1 MTARIDLAQLKQR
14 IAAISAN
21 HIQAAEAGRTLTLG
35 VPEIDAALRAAG
47 VSAGALHEIAGQGSD
62 EEQGAA
68 GAAFMALG
76 LRTAAEGGWT
86 AWITQDADLY
96 APGLAALGL
105 DLRRLMLVAARR
117 DEEVCWALEE
127 ALCSRSLR
135 AVVGE
140 IGAVS
145 MIATRRLQLA
155 AEQAGIPCFLLRR
168 WRTQALA
175 QRYRAQ
181 PIAATTRWRIAS
193 VPDGAK
199 AILPEL
205 GRMKWRAD
213 LWRCRNGQPAS
224 WIVEMGHDDDQQRV
238 AAFPVAVADPLGDR
252 SAPAAAE
259 QDEPPQP
266 GQVVQHVRFGAS
278 DAAGAGGAE
287 QQSPGDPGRR
297 SARG

>member
-1 MTARIDLAQLKQR
+1 MRTHETGQPLK
-14 IAAISAN
+14 
-21 HIQAAEAGRTLTLG
+21 LG
-35 VPEIDAALRAAG
+35 VPEIDAALQDAG

-76 LRTAAEGGWT
+76 LRTAAGGGWT

-105 DLRRLMLVAARR
+105 DLRRLMLVSARR

-127 ALCSRSLR
+127 ALRSRALR

-145 MIATRRLQLA
+145 MTATRRLQLA

-181 PIAATTRWRIAS
+181 PIAAATRWRIAS
-193 VPDGAK
+193 VPDAAK
-199 AILPEL
+199 EVAPEL
-205 GRMKWRAD
+205 GRLRWRAD

-224 WIVEMGHDDDQQRV
+224 WIMEMGHDDDRQRG
-238 AAFPVAVADPLGDR
+238 AAFPVAVADSLGDR
-252 SAPAAAE
+252 SIPAAAAQE
-259 QDEPPQP
+259 SQII
-266 GQVVQHVRFGAS
+266 QHVRFGAG
-278 DAAGAGGAE
+278 DAVGAGGAE
-287 QQSPGDPGRR
+287 QQPPGDPGRR

>member
-14 IAAISAN
+14 IAAISAG
-21 HIQAAEAGRTLTLG
+21 QMRTETDSPLTLG
-35 VPEIDAALRAAG
+35 VPEIDAALREAG

-76 LRTAAEGGWT
+76 LRTTAGSGWT

-105 DLRRLMLVAARR
+105 DLRRLMLVSARR

-127 ALCSRSLR
+127 ALRSRSLR

-145 MIATRRLQLA
+145 MTATRRLQLA

-193 VPDGAK
+193 VPDAAK
-199 AILPEL
+199 EVVPEL
-205 GRMKWRAD
+205 GRMRWRAD

-224 WIVEMGHDDDQQRV
+224 WIVEIGHDDDQQRI
-238 AAFPVAVADPLGDR
+238 ATFPVAVADPLVDR
-252 SAPAAAE
+252 SIPATAAKE
-259 QDEPPQP
+259 S
-266 GQVVQHVRFGAS
+266 QVIQHVRFGAGP
-278 DAAGAGGAE
+278 AAGAGDTE
-287 QQSPGDPGRR
+287 QQPSGDPGRR

>member
-14 IAAISAN
+14 IAAIPATQMRAPETDRLLS
-21 HIQAAEAGRTLTLG
+21 LG
-35 VPEIDAALRAAG
+35 VPAIDIALQAVG
-47 VSAGALHEIAGQGSD
+47 VPAGAVHEIAGQGSD

-76 LRTAAEGGWT
+76 LKTAASGGWT

-117 DEEVCWALEE
+117 DVEVCWALEE
-127 ALCSRSLR
+127 ALRSRSLR

-145 MIATRRLQLA
+145 LTATRRLQLA

-175 QRYRAQ
+175 QRYRGQ
-181 PIAATTRWRIAS
+181 PIAAATRWRIAS

-199 AILPEL
+199 ETLPEL
-205 GRMKWRAD
+205 GRMRWRAE

-224 WIVEMGHDDDQQRV
+224 WIMEIGHDDDQQRIT
-238 AAFPVAVADPLGDR
+238 ALPVAVADPLADR
-252 SAPAAAE
+252 SIPPTAAQE
-259 QDEPPQP
+259 
-266 GQVVQHVRFGAS
+266 GQVIQHVRFGAS
-278 DAAGAGGAE
+278 GAAGAGGTE
-287 QQSPGDPGRR
+287 QQPPGDPGRR
-297 SARG
+297 SARR

>member
-14 IAAISAN
+14 IAAIPATQMRAS
-21 HIQAAEAGRTLTLG
+21 EADRLLSLG
-35 VPEIDAALRAAG
+35 VPAIDVALRAAG
-47 VSAGALHEIAGQGSD
+47 VPAGAVHEIAGQGSD

-68 GAAFMALG
+68 AGAFMALG
-76 LRTAAEGGWT
+76 LKTAAGSGWA

-117 DEEVCWALEE
+117 DAEVCWALEE
-127 ALCSRSLR
+127 ALRSRSLR

-181 PIAATTRWRIAS
+181 PIAAATRWRISS
-193 VPDGAK
+193 VPDEAK
-199 AILPEL
+199 EITPEL
-205 GRMKWRAD
+205 GRMTRRVD

-224 WIVEMGHDDDQQRV
+224 WMMEIGHDDDQQRI
-238 AAFPVAVADPLGDR
+238 AAFPVVVADSLVDR
-252 SAPAAAE
+252 PTPAAAA
-259 QDEPPQP
+259 QDEPLQP
-266 GQVVQHVRFGAS
+266 GQVIQHVRFGAS
-278 DAAGAGGAE
+278 GAASIGGAE
-287 QQSPGDPGRR
+287 QQSPGNPGRR
-297 SARG
+297 SARR

>member
-14 IAAISAN
+14 IAAIP
-21 HIQAAEAGRTLTLG
+21 AAHMCAQETDRLLSLG
-35 VPEIDAALRAAG
+35 VPEIDATLQAAG
-47 VSAGALHEIAGQGSD
+47 VHAGAVHEIAGQGSD

-76 LRTAAEGGWT
+76 LRTAAGGGWT
-86 AWITQDADLY
+86 AWVTQDADLY

-105 DLRRLMLVAARR
+105 DLRRLMLVSARR
-117 DEEVCWALEE
+117 DAEVCWALEE
-127 ALCSRSLR
+127 ALRSNSLR

-140 IGAVS
+140 ISAVS
-145 MIATRRLQLA
+145 LTATRRLQLA

-181 PIAATTRWRIAS
+181 PIAAATRWRIAS
-193 VPDGAK
+193 VPDAAK
-199 AILPEL
+199 EIMPEL
-205 GRMKWRAD
+205 GRMSRRVD

-224 WIVEMGHDDDQQRV
+224 WIMEMGHDDDQQRI
-238 AAFPVAVADPLGDR
+238 AALSVAVADPLVDR
-252 SAPAAAE
+252 SIPAAAA
-259 QDEPPQP
+259 QDEPLQH
-266 GQVVQHVRFGAS
+266 GQIIQHVRFGAG

-287 QQSPGDPGRR
+287 RQPPGDPGRR
-297 SARG
+297 SARS

>member
-1 MTARIDLAQLKQR
+1 MTTRIDLAQLKQR
-14 IAAISAN
+14 IAAIPAT
-21 HIQAAEAGRTLTLG
+21 QMRGPETGRLLSLG
-35 VPEIDAALRAAG
+35 VPAIDLALQAAC
-47 VSAGALHEIAGQGSD
+47 VPAGAVHEIAGQGRD

-68 GAAFMALG
+68 GAVFMALG
-76 LRTAAEGGWT
+76 LKTAAGGGWT

-117 DEEVCWALEE
+117 DAEVCWALEE
-127 ALCSRSLR
+127 ALRSHSLR

-175 QRYRAQ
+175 QKHRAQ
-181 PIAATTRWRIAS
+181 PIAAATRWRIAS
-193 VPDGAK
+193 MPDEAGE
-199 AILPEL
+199 IRPEL
-205 GRMKWRAD
+205 GRMRWRAD

-224 WIVEMGHDDDQQRV
+224 WMMEMGHDDDQQRI
-238 AAFPVAVADPLGDR
+238 AAFPVAVADPLADR
-252 SAPAAAE
+252 PAPAAAA
-259 QDEPPQP
+259 QDS
-266 GQVVQHVRFGAS
+266 QVIQHVRFGGAG
-278 DAAGAGGAE
+278 AAGAGGAE

-297 SARG
+297 SARR

>member
-14 IAAISAN
+14 IAAIPAT
-21 HIQAAEAGRTLTLG
+21 QMRAPEADRLLSLG
-35 VPEIDAALRAAG
+35 VPAIDITLQAAG
-47 VSAGALHEIAGQGSD
+47 VPAGAVHEITGQGSD

-76 LRTAAEGGWT
+76 LKTAACGGWT

-105 DLRRLMLVAARR
+105 DLRRLMLVGARR
-117 DEEVCWALEE
+117 DAEVCWALEE
-127 ALCSRSLR
+127 ALRSRSLR
-135 AVVGE
+135 VVVGE

-145 MIATRRLQLA
+145 LTATRRLQLA
-155 AEQAGIPCFLLRR
+155 AEQVGIPCFLLRR

-175 QRYRAQ
+175 QRYRGQ
-181 PIAATTRWRIAS
+181 PIAAATRWRIAS
-193 VPDGAK
+193 VLDGAK
-199 AILPEL
+199 DILPEL

-224 WIVEMGHDDDQQRV
+224 WILEMGHDDDQQRI

-252 SAPAAAE
+252 PVPAAAASE
-259 QDEPPQP
+259 
-266 GQVVQHVRFGAS
+266 GHIIQHVRFGAGG
-278 DAAGAGGAE
+278 AADAGGAE
-287 QQSPGDPGRR
+287 RQSPGDSGRR
-297 SARG
+297 SAGR